1 MKLAFVGPPAVGKDA
16 VSEYIQK
23 KYNLTHIS
31 SGDIIRKYVKENNL
45 GTLERENLQKV
56 ANKLRTEKG
65 GDILVKIALEK
76 TNDNLIISGLR
87 AIDEVLTFKKNGGII
102 ITITAPLEKRY
113 SLAKLR
119 GRIGENV
126 GLDEFKRIEEVEQSN
141 ADKNSQNV
149 GEVISMAD
157 ITISND
163 GTLEDLFKKCDEV
176 VNNLIKNVK

>member
-16 VSEYIQK
+16 VSEYIEK
-23 KYNLTHIS
+23 KYKINHIS
-31 SGDIIRKYVKENNL
+31 SGDIVRAYVKENNL

-56 ANKLRTEKG
+56 ANQLRTERG

-76 TNDNLIISGLR
+76 ADGNLIISGLR
-87 AIDEVLTFKKNGGII
+87 TIDEVLTFKKVGGII

-113 SLAKLR
+113 ILAKLR

-126 GLDEFKRIEEVEQSN
+126 SMEEFMRIEETEQSN

-149 GEVISMAD
+149 GKVISMAD

-163 GTLEDLFKKCDEV
+163 GTLEDLYKKCDEV
-176 VNNLIKNVK
+176 I